1 MVCLKPIQQRLKFFT
16 ENIYETLS
24 SKYNNRT
31 IKLVLILMTAITSGC
46 NSSSS
51 SSSKAGIT
59 NSHTSAITGNIGASP
74 ITAAAMDNF
83 FCTEIT
89 GIIYGSN
96 AAYIGSGAV
105 ACFKGEPVNST

>member
-1 MVCLKPIQQRLKFFT
+1 MKP
-16 ENIYETLS
+16 LS
-24 SKYNNRT
+24 SKYNSRT
-31 IKLVLILMTAITSGC
+31 IGLVLILMAVITSGC
-46 NSSSS
+46 N

-74 ITAAAMDNF
+74 ITAAAMDNI

>member
-16 ENIYETLS
+16 ENLYETLS

-31 IKLVLILMTAITSGC
+31 IGLALMLSAAITAGC
-46 NSSSS
+46 RSS

-74 ITAAAMDNF
+74 ITAAAMDNI

>member
-31 IKLVLILMTAITSGC
+31 IGLVLILMAAITSGC
-46 NSSSS
+46 S

-74 ITAAAMDNF
+74 ITAAAMDNI

>member
-1 MVCLKPIQQRLKFFT
+1 MKP
-16 ENIYETLS
+16 LS
-24 SKYNNRT
+24 SKYNSRT
-31 IKLVLILMTAITSGC
+31 IGLVLILMAAITSGC
-46 NSSSS
+46 N

-74 ITAAAMDNF
+74 ITAAAMDNI

>member
-1 MVCLKPIQQRLKFFT
+1 MVCLKSIQQRLKFFT

-24 SKYNNRT
+24 SKYNSRT
-31 IKLVLILMTAITSGC
+31 IGLVLILMAAITSGC
-46 NSSSS
+46 NSS

-74 ITAAAMDNF
+74 ITAAAMDNI

-105 ACFKGEPVNST
+105 ACFKGEPADSA

>member
-1 MVCLKPIQQRLKFFT
+1 MKP
-16 ENIYETLS
+16 LS
-24 SKYNNRT
+24 SKYNSRT
-31 IKLVLILMTAITSGC
+31 IGLVLILMAAITSGC
-46 NSSSS
+46 N

-74 ITAAAMDNF
+74 ITAAAMDNI

-96 AAYIGSGAV
+96 AAYIV
-105 ACFKGEPVNST
+105 VQ

>member
-31 IKLVLILMTAITSGC
+31 IGLVLILMAAITSGC
-46 NSSSS
+46 SSSSSSS

-74 ITAAAMDNF
+74 ITAAAMDNI

-96 AAYIGSGAV
+96 AAYIV
-105 ACFKGEPVNST
+105 VQ